1 MSVSPIVDAE
11 WLAAN
16 LDRADLI
23 VLDASWYLPAAGRN
37 ADQEFEQ
44 GHIPGAQRFDFD
56 RDVADR
62 ETDLPHMLPPP
73 AQFEDAA
80 RRLGIDGDSLVV
92 CYDGAGIFAAPR
104 AWWMFKA
111 MGHDRVVVLDGGMP
125 AWRAAGGKEEA
136 GAAKSRHRGS
146 FAALPNGARLR
157 NSQQVQAGLN
167 DGSTLVVDARP
178 PARFKGEEPE
188 PRAGLRSGHMP
199 GASNVPFGSLLSSGR
214 YLQRDQLAEILR
226 AAGVSADR
234 PIVASCGSG
243 VTAAVVALG
252 LEAAGFAPAAV
263 YDGSWAEWGRQDS
276 GLPVVQGQ

>member
-1 MSVSPIVDAE
+1 MSPSPLVDAE

-16 LDRADLI
+16 LDRPDLI

-62 ETDLPHMLPPP
+62 QTDLPHMLPPHV
-73 AQFEDAA
+73 QFEDAA
-80 RRLGIDGDSLVV
+80 RRLGLNDESFLV
-92 CYDGAGIFAAPR
+92 CYDGAGVFAAPR

-125 AWRAAGGKEEA
+125 AWRAAGGKEET
-136 GAAKSRHRGS
+136 GPAKQRRQGT
-146 FAALPNGARLR
+146 FVARPNAARLR
-157 NSQQVQAGLN
+157 SAQQVQTVLN
-167 DGSTLVVDARP
+167 DGSALVLDARP
-178 PARFKGEEPE
+178 AARFKGEEPE
-188 PRAGLRSGHMP
+188 PRVGLRAGHMP
-199 GASNVPFGSLLSSGR
+199 GASNVPFGTLLSGGR
-214 YLQRDQLAEILR
+214 YLPRDQLAQVLG
-226 AAGVSADR
+226 AAGASADR

-252 LEAAGFAPAAV
+252 LEAAGFGPAAV
-263 YDGSWAEWGRQDS
+263 YDGSWAEWGRQES